1 MANKKNKSTTTS
13 SVTSYINAT
22 QPNIIAQEYT
32 PKTFNETFS
41 VDPYVSEYK
50 DRADQAREN
59 VINFQYDPLKD
70 ASYQSLAKVYGQR
83 GNIAAKNSLG
93 DAAALNGGYGSS
105 FAVSAAQQA
114 RNQYNQELA
123 SMVPQLEQAAYGR
136 ATDAYNM
143 LNQAEQ
149 SEYARYMDN
158 YNNLWN
164 QFLQRYNQFRDSVG
178 DDQWLHTTKLNE
190 AQNAWSNYLASKE
203 FNLGLKQYNDAQA
216 EKKKGSS
223 GGGGG
228 RSGGGYTGGY
238 LGSLNNEGNGFDL
251 DGLISEVEGEEKDK
265 DKKKKKSADA
275 HYGGGTH
282 SLKPTNMT
290 NIKKTK

>member
-13 SVTSYINAT
+13 SVTSYIKT
-22 QPNIIAQEYT
+22 SQPNIIAQEYT

-41 VDPYVSEYK
+41 ADPYVSEYK

-83 GNIAAKNSLG
+83 GNLAAKNSLG

-123 SMVPQLEQAAYGR
+123 SMVPQLAQAAYGR

-149 SEYARYMDN
+149 NEYGRYRDSIGDQ
-158 YNNLWN
+158 WN

-178 DDQWLHTTKLNE
+178 DDQWAYTTKLNE
-190 AQNAWSNYLASKE
+190 AQNAWQNYLASRE

-228 RSGGGYTGGY
+228 GRSGGRYTGGY
-238 LGSLNNEGNGFDL
+238 IGLPNNEDNGLNLDDL
-251 DGLISEVEGEEKDK
+251 ITEVEEEEK
-265 DKKKKKSADA
+265 DKKKKKPADA